1 MDAGASCAGEPR
13 RAALLRGAAHRW
25 TVVLAL
31 GLLLLPAAVRAE
43 EEERFDHRGALGFLV
58 GGGIDF
64 KREVKSG
71 GETEEGRKALLETLL
86 TFPLGESGNEWTV
99 GARTGFGGSAVDV
112 AIAGGLR
119 AYFGEE
125 RFKTYLTA
133 ELAVHVTPNVTAGP
147 RLGFG
152 IQYELLPVFG
162 LYLGGAAEVTAGQ
175 GIRIAAAVVGGLQFR
190 TYIFE

>member
-1 MDAGASCAGEPR
+1 MLASST
-13 RAALLRGAAHRW
+13 AAA
-25 TVVLAL
+25 
-31 GLLLLPAAVRAE
+31 AE
-43 EEERFDHRGALGFLV
+43 EEERFDHRGSLGLLV

-64 KREVKSG
+64 KREVKTG
-71 GETEEGRKALLETLL
+71 GETEEGRRALVESLL
-86 TFPLGESGNEWTV
+86 TFPMGVSGNEWTV
-99 GARTGFGGSAVDV
+99 GARTGFGGPSVDV
-112 AIAGGLR
+112 AVAGGLR

-133 ELAVHVTPNVTAGP
+133 ELALHVAPNVTAGP

-152 IQYELLPVFG
+152 VQYELFPVFG

-175 GIRIAAAVVGGLQFR
+175 GIRIAAALVGGIQIR

>member
-1 MDAGASCAGEPR
+1 MPGARPWCLALALGMLVDPR
-13 RAALLRGAAHRW
+13 RA
-25 TVVLAL
+25 
-31 GLLLLPAAVRAE
+31 RAE
-43 EEERFDHRGALGFLV
+43 EEERFDHRGALGLLV

-71 GETEEGRKALLETLL
+71 GDTEEGRRALLETLL
-86 TFPLGESGNEWTV
+86 TFPLGVSGNEWTL
-99 GARTGFGGSAVDV
+99 GARTGFGGPSVDV
-112 AIAGGLR
+112 AVAGGLR

-133 ELAVHVTPNVTAGP
+133 ELALHVTPNVTAGP
-147 RLGFG
+147 RLGVG
-152 IQYELLPVFG
+152 IQYELFPVFG

-175 GIRIAAAVVGGLQFR
+175 GIRIAAALVGGIQLR

>member
-1 MDAGASCAGEPR
+1 MAGALLSSPV
-13 RAALLRGAAHRW
+13 ALA
-25 TVVLAL
+25 
-31 GLLLLPAAVRAE
+31 AE
-43 EEERFDHRGALGFLV
+43 EEERFDHRGALGLLV

-71 GETEEGRKALLETLL
+71 GETEEGRRGLVETLL
-86 TFPLGESGNEWTV
+86 TFPFGTSGNEWTV
-99 GARTGFGGSAVDV
+99 GARTGFGGPSVDV
-112 AIAGGLR
+112 ALAGGIR
-119 AYFGEE
+119 GYFGEE

-133 ELAVHVTPNVTAGP
+133 ELALHVVPNVTAGP

-152 IQYELLPVFG
+152 VQYELMPVFG

-175 GIRIAAAVVGGLQFR
+175 GIRIAAAVVGGIQVR

>member
-1 MDAGASCAGEPR
+1 MRGVR
-13 RAALLRGAAHRW
+13 RASPWWAA
-25 TVVLAL
+25 LAL
-31 GLLLLPAAVRAE
+31 GLLLIPGAVRAD

-71 GETEEGRKALLETLL
+71 GETEEGRRGVLETLL
-86 TFPLGESGNEWTV
+86 TFPLGLSGNEWTV
-99 GARTGFGGSAVDV
+99 GARTGFGGPSVDV
-112 AIAGGLR
+112 ALAGGLR

-133 ELAVHVTPNVTAGP
+133 ELAIHVAPNVTAGP

-175 GIRIAAAVVGGLQFR
+175 GIRIAGAVVGGLQIR

>member
-1 MDAGASCAGEPR
+1 VTPAG
-13 RAALLRGAAHRW
+13 RA
-25 TVVLAL
+25 VLAL
-31 GLLLLPAAVRAE
+31 SLVLAALAHGAE
-43 EEERFDHRGALGFLV
+43 EEQRFDHRGALDLLV

-71 GETEEGRKALLETLL
+71 GETEEGRRALLETLV
-86 TFPLGESGNEWTV
+86 TFPMGMSGNEWTV
-99 GARTGFGGSAVDV
+99 GARTGFGGDSVDV

-125 RFKTYLTA
+125 RFKTYLSA
-133 ELAVHVTPNVTAGP
+133 EIALHVTPNVTAGP

-152 IQYELLPVFG
+152 IQYELFPVFG

-175 GIRIAAAVVGGLQFR
+175 GIRIAAAVVGGFQVR
-190 TYIFE
+190 TYLFE

>member
-1 MDAGASCAGEPR
+1 MADSARVC
-13 RAALLRGAAHRW
+13 AALAF
-25 TVVLAL
+25 
-31 GLLLLPAAVRAE
+31 GLLLAPAAARAE
-43 EEERFDHRGALGFLV
+43 EEQRWDHRGALGLLL
-58 GGGIDF
+58 GGGVDF
-64 KREVKSG
+64 KREVKAG
-71 GETEEGRKALLETLL
+71 GETEEGNRALLETLL
-86 TFPLGESGNEWTV
+86 TFPMGLSGNEWTV
-99 GARTGFGGSAVDV
+99 GARTGFGGPSVDV

-119 AYFGEE
+119 AYFGDD

-152 IQYELLPVFG
+152 VQYELLPVFG

-175 GIRIAAAVVGGLQFR
+175 GIRIAGALVGGIQLR

>member
-1 MDAGASCAGEPR
+1 M
-13 RAALLRGAAHRW
+13 L
-25 TVVLAL
+25 VVGLVLAPLAL
-31 GLLLLPAAVRAE
+31 GAE
-43 EEERFDHRGALGFLV
+43 EEQRFDHRGALGLLV

-71 GETEEGRKALLETLL
+71 GETEEGRRALLETVL
-86 TFPLGESGNEWTV
+86 TFPMGLSGNEWTV
-99 GARTGFGGSAVDV
+99 GARTGFGGPSVDV

-133 ELAVHVTPNVTAGP
+133 EVALHVTPNVTAGP

-152 IQYELLPVFG
+152 IQYELFPVFG

-175 GIRIAAAVVGGLQFR
+175 GIRIAAALVGGFQVR

>member
-1 MDAGASCAGEPR
+1 MADSARVC
-13 RAALLRGAAHRW
+13 AALAF
-25 TVVLAL
+25 
-31 GLLLLPAAVRAE
+31 GLLLVPAAARAE
-43 EEERFDHRGALGFLV
+43 EEQRWDHRGALGLLL
-58 GGGIDF
+58 GGGVDF
-64 KREVKSG
+64 KREVKAG
-71 GETEEGRKALLETLL
+71 GDTEEGNRALLETLL
-86 TFPLGESGNEWTV
+86 TFPMGLSGNEWTV
-99 GARTGFGGSAVDV
+99 GARTGFGGPSVDV

-119 AYFGEE
+119 AYFGDD

-152 IQYELLPVFG
+152 VQYELLPVFG

-175 GIRIAAAVVGGLQFR
+175 GIRIAGALVGGIQLR

>member
-1 MDAGASCAGEPR
+1 LLASST
-13 RAALLRGAAHRW
+13 AAA
-25 TVVLAL
+25 
-31 GLLLLPAAVRAE
+31 AE
-43 EEERFDHRGALGFLV
+43 EEERFDHRGSLGLLV

-64 KREVKSG
+64 KREVKTG
-71 GETEEGRKALLETLL
+71 GETEEGRRALVESLL
-86 TFPLGESGNEWTV
+86 TFPMGVSGNEWTV
-99 GARTGFGGSAVDV
+99 GARTGFGGPSVDV
-112 AIAGGLR
+112 AVAGGLR

-133 ELAVHVTPNVTAGP
+133 ELALHVAPNVTAGP

-152 IQYELLPVFG
+152 VQYELFPVFG

-175 GIRIAAAVVGGLQFR
+175 GIRIAAALVGGIQIR

>member
-1 MDAGASCAGEPR
+1 
-13 RAALLRGAAHRW
+13 
-25 TVVLAL
+25 V
-31 GLLLLPAAVRAE
+31 GLLLAPLVLAAE
-43 EEERFDHRGALGFLV
+43 EEQRFDHRGALGLLV

-71 GETEEGRKALLETLL
+71 GDTEEGRRALLETLL
-86 TFPLGESGNEWTV
+86 TFPMGLSGNEWTV
-99 GARTGFGGSAVDV
+99 GARTGFGGPSVDV

-133 ELAVHVTPNVTAGP
+133 EVALHVTPNVTAGP

-152 IQYELLPVFG
+152 IQYELFPVLG

-175 GIRIAAAVVGGLQFR
+175 GIRIAAALVGGFQVR

>member
-1 MDAGASCAGEPR
+1 VFSAVRVGRRRLPARSAG
-13 RAALLRGAAHRW
+13 RAALVVGLLVAPL
-25 TVVLAL
+25 VLA
-31 GLLLLPAAVRAE
+31 AE
-43 EEERFDHRGALGFLV
+43 EEQRFDHRGALGLLV

-71 GETEEGRKALLETLL
+71 GDTEEGRRALLETLL
-86 TFPLGESGNEWTV
+86 TFPMGLSGNEWTV
-99 GARTGFGGSAVDV
+99 GARTGFGGPSVDV

-133 ELAVHVTPNVTAGP
+133 EVALHVTPNVTAGP

-152 IQYELLPVFG
+152 IQYELFPVLG

-175 GIRIAAAVVGGLQFR
+175 GIRIAAALVGGFQVR